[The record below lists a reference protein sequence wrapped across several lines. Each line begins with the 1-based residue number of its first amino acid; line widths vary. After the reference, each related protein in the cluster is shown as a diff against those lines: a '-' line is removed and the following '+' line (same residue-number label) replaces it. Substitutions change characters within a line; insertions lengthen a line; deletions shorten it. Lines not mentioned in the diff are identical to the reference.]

1 MGGTVQGAYAQYALA
16 NCSLTTLKPLSA
28 SFVEAGTIPVVGLTS
43 LQCLQKT
50 GAPWASKPTVVVTS
64 GQGGTGFIGIQLA
77 KGLGADVV
85 VDYRE
90 QDIFDTLGNDTVDIV
105 YDNLGFPGTAD
116 KALRTVRSGGTYILL
131 PGGDGGVLSNQTKSG
146 VSQIS
151 FGRTQP
157 AAEDLVTLACLIDRW
172 EVRPSVLQS
181 FYLDQVPQA
190 FTRSLAGGVLGKIAV
205 SVELAPVVV

>member
-1 MGGTVQGAYAQYALA
+1 MGGMVQGAYAQYALA
-16 NCSLTTLKPLSA
+16 TCSLTTLKPFSLSL
-28 SFVEAGTIPVVGLTS
+28 VEAGTIPIVGGTS
-43 LQCLQKT
+43 LQCLQEA
-50 GAPWASKPTVVVTS
+50 GAPWTSKPTVVVTA

-77 KGLGADVV
+77 KALGA
-85 VDYRE
+85 
-90 QDIFDTLGNDTVDIV
+90 GTVI
-105 YDNLGFPGTAD
+105 
-116 KALRTVRSGGTYILL
+116 TYILL

-157 AAEDLVTLACLIDRW
+157 AAEDLVTIARLVDRW

-190 FTRSLAGGVLGKIAV
+190 FTRSLAGGV
-205 SVELAPVVV
+205 